1 MSPITEINNKFEKLL
16 QQLPADWKELAREKR
31 AWTRRRKIKSEEELL
46 RAVFSYAVADYSL
59 REVAGLLTRERQT
72 ISDEAVRARLN
83 QCVEW
88 LESLLSETVF
98 ESAKQFSISG
108 RRLKLVDGTVL
119 CCPAAKGTDYRV
131 PLCFDA
137 IEQRGCGVKL
147 TDDKG
152 AESLTHFQFESGDV
166 VFGDR
171 LYGQAKQLIAVKKQ
185 AAEVVVRLSLQQ
197 LRLYDEQGALREW
210 KAALI
215 KAQDAGRFT
224 WEAFDKGDKGELEKV
239 YVHGYRL
246 SERECEKARRRIKKN
261 ASKKGYQT
269 RAETLLLCE
278 WIIVLTTLAPEELR
292 AETIL
297 QLYRIRW
304 QIELYIKRLKSILQL
319 GEIRAGRDSALAKVH
334 ILAKMLYAVL
344 LEKLA
349 VQRVGIRWTVMS
361 SERRGTWFRIW
372 KLMKDEF
379 IEAIICTV
387 HWKDWD
393 WRFMLKVLSERKRK
407 RKLQQLPKEVIRWL
421 HQRTNSK
428 GFVASKHLSEVQ
440 LAA

>member
-1 MSPITEINNKFEKLL
+1 M
-16 QQLPADWKELAREKR
+16 
-31 AWTRRRKIKSEEELL
+31 
-46 RAVFSYAVADYSL
+46 
-59 REVAGLLTRERQT
+59 
-72 ISDEAVRARLN
+72 
-83 QCVEW
+83 
-88 LESLLSETVF
+88 
-98 ESAKQFSISG
+98 
-108 RRLKLVDGTVL
+108 
-119 CCPAAKGTDYRV
+119 
-131 PLCFDA
+131 
-137 IEQRGCGVKL
+137 
-147 TDDKG
+147 KG
-152 AESLTHFQFESGDV
+152 AQ
-166 VFGDR
+166 
-171 LYGQAKQLIAVKKQ
+171 
-185 AAEVVVRLSLQQ
+185 
-197 LRLYDEQGALREW
+197 
-210 KAALI
+210 
-215 KAQDAGRFT
+215 
-224 WEAFDKGDKGELEKV
+224 GELEKV
-239 YVHGYRL
+239 YIHGHRL

-278 WIIVLTTLAPEELR
+278 WIIVLTTLEPTELK

-349 VQRVGIRWTVMS
+349 EQRVGVGWTVMTR
-361 SERRGTWFRIW
+361 ERRGTWFRIW

-379 IEAIICTV
+379 IEAIIGTA

-393 WRFMLKVLSERKRK
+393 WRVMLKALSERKRK

-421 HQRTNSK
+421 RQHAKSK
-428 GFVASKHLSEVQ
+428 GFVTSKQPSELQ